1 METLIRKKTSVEKM
15 KKTFAADE
23 GYIRFYDIP
32 RLRRKSSLEP
42 LNEIEVFEINIRHS
56 EDEDPK
62 NIFNDIYK
70 KANKLNK

>member
-1 METLIRKKTSVEKM
+1 METIIRKRTRVEKM
-15 KKTFAADE
+15 KKTFDADD

-62 NIFNDIYK
+62 KIFKDIYK
-70 KANKLNK
+70 TASE

>member
-15 KKTFAADE
+15 KKTFNADE

-42 LNEIEVFEINIRHS
+42 INEIEIFEINIRHN
-56 EDEDPK
+56 EDQDPK
-62 NIFNDIYK
+62 KIFNEIYK
-70 KANKLNK
+70 KANK